1 MAKKRKNSSD
11 VKAPVEKLE
20 VIISSNLY
28 DFLEEKVEK
37 EVDPKDVKSKV
48 KSLVNGLLSKAIL
61 EYKLLTP
68 NKTLKDFSSELTN
81 LYLFDY
87 YIEESEKESNES
99 FKMIEHIIHYVLN
112 NDNLTDVGQ
121 FEELKR
127 GLTGFLTDKE
137 LVLDVIKYIKKMN
150 KECYI
155 KNKGSLILFEDY
167 VKKLP

>member
-1 MAKKRKNSSD
+1 MVKKRKNSSD

-37 EVDPKDVKSKV
+37 EVDPKDVKAEV

-81 LYLFDY
+81 LYLF
-87 YIEESEKESNES
+87 E
-99 FKMIEHIIHYVLN
+99 
-112 NDNLTDVGQ
+112 
-121 FEELKR
+121 
-127 GLTGFLTDKE
+127 
-137 LVLDVIKYIKKMN
+137 
-150 KECYI
+150 
-155 KNKGSLILFEDY
+155 
-167 VKKLP
+167 